1 MGWQCFIEDAFID
14 LAIIAV
20 YCYEVLEEMEVQI
33 RRREWG
39 EVYFIKEEDV

>member
-1 MGWQCFIEDAFID
+1 MGWQCFIEDSFID

-33 RRREWG
+33 RRRERG
-39 EVYFIKEEDV
+39 EVYFIKDEDV